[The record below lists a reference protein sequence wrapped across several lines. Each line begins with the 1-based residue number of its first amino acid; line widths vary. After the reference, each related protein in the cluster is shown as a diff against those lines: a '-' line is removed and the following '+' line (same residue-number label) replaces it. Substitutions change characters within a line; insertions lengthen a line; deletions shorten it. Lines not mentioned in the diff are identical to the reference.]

1 MKTVTAQ
8 ELLILDKKRFDE
20 EYMKWVEYTAAAD
33 EWWDYIYDHFK
44 DKCHAMNITVTDI
57 TFSGFWSQG
66 DGAAFGGRVDL
77 TALMERQ
84 GLDVQYPALYI
95 GVKNDGSYSRIA
107 FNGNNMRCGSYE
119 MWANQTEPDG
129 VFSGL
134 DQRAWEDLIDEQ
146 DREAGLE
153 DLALEECQALARELY
168 RDLEAEYDHLTS
180 KESFLESCECNEITF
195 EIETEE
201 EAAS

>member
-8 ELLILDKKRFDE
+8 ELLILDKKRFE
-20 EYMKWVEYTAAAD
+20 KEYWLWVEHGVAD
-33 EWWDYIYDHFK
+33 YDWWEYIYDHFK
-44 DKCHAMNITVTDI
+44 EKCEALRITVDDM
-57 TFSGFWSQG
+57 TFSGFGSQG
-66 DGAAFGGRVDL
+66 DGAAFAGRVDL

-84 GLDVQYPALYI
+84 GLDVTYPALYI
-95 GVKNDGSYSRIA
+95 GIKNDGSYARMA

-119 MWANQTEPDG
+119 MWANQTAPEG

-134 DQRAWEDLIDEQ
+134 DQEAWEELIDEQ
-146 DREAGLE
+146 DGEAGLE
-153 DLALEECQALARELY
+153 DLALAECQTLARELY

-180 KESFLESCECNEITF
+180 EESFIESCECNEVTF

-201 EAAS
+201 EPA